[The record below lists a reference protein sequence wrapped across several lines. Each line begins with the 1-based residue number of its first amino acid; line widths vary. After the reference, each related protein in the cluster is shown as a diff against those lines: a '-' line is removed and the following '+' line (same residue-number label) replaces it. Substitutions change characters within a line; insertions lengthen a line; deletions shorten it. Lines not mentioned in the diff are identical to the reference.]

1 MRSDAPALLPI
12 LRSQHLAE
20 ILTLLLLHPDSEY
33 SISEIASKLDL
44 PLTTAQREVTRLSD
58 AQLIR
63 ERRVGRSRLVSA
75 DPASRYTRPLTEL
88 VTLAFGPRPVIGEE
102 FRLLDAIAIAIYG
115 SWAARYL
122 GVVGHVPRDV
132 DVLVIGEVSAI
143 RSVTMENA
151 RPQYDFFIAHAT
163 PDRGAAEQLFDL
175 LKEHSKPF
183 LDSRV
188 VQLGDDWDREL
199 ARAQRQSRITVV
211 LVSSRTGDAFYQR
224 EEIAAAIALA
234 RKDPES
240 HRVVPVYLDAN
251 VEVPYGL
258 RLKHSVHVSAA
269 LPLETVAQD
278 LLELGPRKQPSRK
291 IDYAE
296 LRFEG
301 KLDGSD
307 GEELFAVAFSPS
319 GGIAAGSAGKILLW
333 DRDRATEPR
342 IIVHGSFVYSV
353 AFSADGEWLASGG
366 EDGTVRVYRVQ
377 DGSMRWKKRHAEA
390 VYSVAFSCDGSQVAS
405 GGYDRMVQLWEA
417 RTGGRQPELHREGR
431 ITSVAFSPTEP
442 GLLAIGDLD
451 DTVTLWDGRDPHVL
465 KGHTSSVETVAF
477 SPDGQL
483 LASAGLE
490 QSRPRLGRVHA
501 GAEMGGPGS

>member
-1 MRSDAPALLPI
+1 M
-12 LRSQHLAE
+12 
-20 ILTLLLLHPDSEY
+20 
-33 SISEIASKLDL
+33 
-44 PLTTAQREVTRLSD
+44 
-58 AQLIR
+58 
-63 ERRVGRSRLVSA
+63 
-75 DPASRYTRPLTEL
+75 
-88 VTLAFGPRPVIGEE
+88 
-102 FRLLDAIAIAIYG
+102 
-115 SWAARYL
+115 
-122 GVVGHVPRDV
+122 
-132 DVLVIGEVSAI
+132 SAI

-251 VEVPYGL
+251 AEVPYGL

-319 GGIAAGSAGKILLW
+319 GGIAAGSTGKILLW

-377 DGSMRWKKRHAEA
+377 DGSIRWKKRHAEA

-405 GGYDRMVQLWEA
+405 GGYDRVVQLWEA

-483 LASAGLE
+483 LASAGLDKVVRVWDVSTRE
-490 QSRPRLGRVHA
+490 PKWEGRGHEYLIRSVCFTPDGQTVASASWDKTVRLWDAHTGKGKEVLPWERLKQRHQWHTDWIWSVAFSENGMLVATGGSDGRLILLRVKQPRRAAGPSRNRREATSTP
-501 GAEMGGPGS
+501 